1 MCGISGIV
9 AKKDIAEDLLRSIQ
23 NLEYRGYDSCGVAIL
38 GQDGIEVRKNIG
50 TVEEVNQRE
59 ALTTPA
65 GKVGIAHTR
74 WATHGG
80 VARNNA
86 HPHTSCQGDFALVH
100 NGIISNY
107 RELREELTNEGHC
120 FRSETDTETIVHL
133 LEKYFQKTGNVE
145 EALINTLSRLQG
157 SYALAILS
165 THQPDTLFCARKES
179 PLILGLGHQAHYV
192 GSDFNAFIEFTRN
205 AIVLDDGEYAILSQD
220 GYVVK
225 NVLSREISWK
235 EGLTIHWDV
244 EASKKGGF
252 PHYMLKEIFEQPQS
266 ITHALKVDTEQIQ
279 RLAELIAHA
288 QLTYSVGVGTT
299 YYVALVAQYYFAKLA
314 RHYVP
319 CISSDEFC
327 HLSQVDSNSLVL
339 AISQSGETYDTIN
352 SLKYAQARQA
362 HTAAITNVIG
372 SSIAR
377 MVDLPIM
384 QGSGP
389 EICVISTKAALAQMI
404 ILLRLALQLAL
415 IKGVMPAKEI
425 TSLEQSLYA
434 LPEAVKQIL
443 NTYPGLINKLA
454 VKHRKVKNWLFLGRG
469 VYYPIALE
477 AALKL
482 KEVAYLH
489 AEGMPAGFLKHGT
502 LALIDEEVNTI
513 GFVPPREDE
522 ELYHLTI
529 SSMEEVRARGGHIIG
544 LHFEKGIDLF
554 QDELILPKVPLLI
567 APFTQLVAAQLLA
580 YYTASAL
587 KRNIDKPRSLAKS
600 VTVA

>member
-9 AKKDIAEDLLRSIQ
+9 AKKDIAKDLLRSIQ

-50 TVEEVNQRE
+50 TVEEGNQRE

-179 PLILGLGHQAHYV
+179 TLILGLGYQAHYV
-192 GSDFNAFIEFTRN
+192 GSDLNAFIEFTRN

-299 YYVALVAQYYFAKLA
+299 YYVALVAQYYFSNLA
-314 RHYVP
+314 
-319 CISSDEFC
+319 
-327 HLSQVDSNSLVL
+327 
-339 AISQSGETYDTIN
+339 
-352 SLKYAQARQA
+352 
-362 HTAAITNVIG
+362 
-372 SSIAR
+372 
-377 MVDLPIM
+377 
-384 QGSGP
+384 
-389 EICVISTKAALAQMI
+389 
-404 ILLRLALQLAL
+404 
-415 IKGVMPAKEI
+415 
-425 TSLEQSLYA
+425 
-434 LPEAVKQIL
+434 
-443 NTYPGLINKLA
+443 
-454 VKHRKVKNWLFLGRG
+454 
-469 VYYPIALE
+469 
-477 AALKL
+477 
-482 KEVAYLH
+482 
-489 AEGMPAGFLKHGT
+489 
-502 LALIDEEVNTI
+502 
-513 GFVPPREDE
+513 
-522 ELYHLTI
+522 
-529 SSMEEVRARGGHIIG
+529 
-544 LHFEKGIDLF
+544 
-554 QDELILPKVPLLI
+554 
-567 APFTQLVAAQLLA
+567 
-580 YYTASAL
+580 
-587 KRNIDKPRSLAKS
+587 
-600 VTVA
+600 

>member
-372 SSIAR
+372 P
-377 MVDLPIM
+377 DDH
-384 QGSGP
+384 
-389 EICVISTKAALAQMI
+389 LAQARPPI
-404 ILLRLALQLAL
+404 GPH
-415 IKGVMPAKEI
+415 K
-425 TSLEQSLYA
+425 
-434 LPEAVKQIL
+434 
-443 NTYPGLINKLA
+443 
-454 VKHRKVKNWLFLGRG
+454 RG
-469 VYYPIALE
+469 N
-477 AALKL
+477 
-482 KEVAYLH
+482 
-489 AEGMPAGFLKHGT
+489 AG
-502 LALIDEEVNTI
+502 
-513 GFVPPREDE
+513 
-522 ELYHLTI
+522 
-529 SSMEEVRARGGHIIG
+529 
-544 LHFEKGIDLF
+544 
-554 QDELILPKVPLLI
+554 
-567 APFTQLVAAQLLA
+567 
-580 YYTASAL
+580 
-587 KRNIDKPRSLAKS
+587 
-600 VTVA
+600 